1 MRFLSIFLIIFQI
14 TFSVQA
20 QSSFK
25 VVPLGVKG
33 GVRDGNLSAYMIAP
47 SGSDNYICLDAGSL
61 NSGIQKAV
69 DQRVFSVSA
78 DFVLKNYIKGYFIS
92 HPHLDHVSGL
102 LINSTEDMA
111 KNIYAFPGCLEVI
124 KNHYF
129 NWQSWPN
136 FGNEGN
142 GYLLKK
148 YTYKTLEEGVEIEI
162 EKTGMSVKSYKLSH
176 SNPDESAAFLIRS
189 GDSYILYFGDTG
201 PDEIEKT
208 DHIQRIW
215 KEITPLIKTGKLK
228 GIFLE
233 VSYPDEQPDNK
244 LYGHLTPVWFTK
256 EMNKLAQI
264 AGKEKMQSL
273 NVVIT
278 HIKPT
283 GNNEEKIK
291 KQLEEKNALK
301 LKLIIPEQGT
311 SFNL

>member
-1 MRFLSIFLIIFQI
+1 MRFLSIVIFIVQI
-14 TFSVQA
+14 TFSVCA

-33 GVRDGNLSAYMIAP
+33 GVRDGNLSAYMVAP

-61 NSGIQKAV
+61 NLGIQKAV

-102 LINSTEDMA
+102 VINSTDDTT

-148 YTYKTLEEGVEIEI
+148 YTYKALEEGIEIDI

-176 SNPDESAAFLIRS
+176 SNPDESAAFLVRS

-215 KEITPLIKTGKLK
+215 KEISPLIKAGKLK

-244 LYGHLTPVWFTK
+244 LYGHLTPVWLTK
-256 EMNKLAQI
+256 EMNKLAEM
-264 AGKEKMQSL
+264 AGKEKMQNL

-291 KQLEEKNALK
+291 KQLVEKNALK

>member
-1 MRFLSIFLIIFQI
+1 MRFLSILFIIFQI
-14 TFSVQA
+14 TYSVHA

-33 GVRDGNLSAYMIAP
+33 GVRDGNLSAYMVAP

-69 DQRVFSVSA
+69 DQGVFSVSA
-78 DFVLKNYIKGYFIS
+78 EIVLKNYIKGYFIS

-102 LINSTEDMA
+102 LINSTEDTA

-136 FGNEGN
+136 FSNEGN
-142 GYLLKK
+142 GFLLKK

-162 EKTGMSVKSYKLSH
+162 DKTGMAVKSYKLSH

-215 KEITPLIKTGKLK
+215 KEISPLIKTGKLK

-256 EMNKLAQI
+256 EMNKLAEI
-264 AGKEKMQSL
+264 AGKEKMQNL